1 MISYVS
7 GDLLAA
13 PELDA
18 IAHGCNCGGV
28 MGAGIAVPIRQRWP
42 SMFTEYQRRCR
53 TGELDLGG
61 VFAWR
66 ARDLVVFNLG
76 TQKRHGSVALLGAI
90 ETAVTAMVAMAPA
103 LGVRRIGVPRI
114 GAGLGKLSWASVRA
128 VLETVGAATEI
139 ELVVFDRYV
148 AGQRPI
154 PRRRASA

>member
-1 MISYVS
+1 MISFVS

-13 PELDA
+13 SDLDA

-28 MGAGIAVPIRQRWP
+28 MGAGIAVPIRERWP
-42 SMFTEYQRRCR
+42 AMFTEYRRRCR
-53 TGELDLGG
+53 TGEFDLGD

-66 ARDLVVFNLG
+66 GRDLVVFNLG

-90 ETAVTAMVAMAPA
+90 ETAVTTMVAMAPE

-128 VLETVGAATEI
+128 ILEQVGASTPV

-154 PRRRASA
+154 PRA